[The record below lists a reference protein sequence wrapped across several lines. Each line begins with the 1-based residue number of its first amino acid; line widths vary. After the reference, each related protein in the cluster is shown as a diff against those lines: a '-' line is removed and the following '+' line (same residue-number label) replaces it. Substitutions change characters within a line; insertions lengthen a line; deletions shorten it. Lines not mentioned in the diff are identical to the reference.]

1 MVGVNRDDLL
11 SDSCEIVGHTNLG
24 GEYDE
29 KSLFN
34 NVHDR
39 RAIMISSSV
48 RRALRSAARSPV
60 SLFFSNNFKPFNM
73 FGDDFSGLFA
83 RTRQ

>member
-24 GEYDE
+24 GEHDE

-34 NVHDR
+34 NVNDR
-39 RAIMISSSV
+39 RAAMISSSA

-60 SLFFSNNFKPFNM
+60 SFLFLIDMEPFNM
-73 FGDDFSGLFA
+73 FGCDFSALFA